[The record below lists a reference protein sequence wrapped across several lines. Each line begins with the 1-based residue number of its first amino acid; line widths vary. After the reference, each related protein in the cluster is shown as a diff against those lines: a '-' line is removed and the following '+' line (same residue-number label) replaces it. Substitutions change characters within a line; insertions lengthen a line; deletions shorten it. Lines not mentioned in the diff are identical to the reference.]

1 MATIQDT
8 ILANAVRRPD
18 RRRSLAT
25 NQTAVMAGDLV
36 WAFTR
41 ADRYYSDRLVYEAF
55 ASDLLDSYWHM
66 VRRREPGP
74 LDFTRM
80 HLSQRHTMLATAT
93 V

>member
-1 MATIQDT
+1 M
-8 ILANAVRRPD
+8 ANAVRRPD